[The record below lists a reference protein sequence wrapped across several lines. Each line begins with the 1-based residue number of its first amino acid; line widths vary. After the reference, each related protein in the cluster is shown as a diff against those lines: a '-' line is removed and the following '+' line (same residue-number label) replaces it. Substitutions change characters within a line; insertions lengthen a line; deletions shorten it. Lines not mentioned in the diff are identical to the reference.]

1 MAFRRLGLPLRGEEE
16 ERPPKI
22 RKVAEKEA
30 TSGEAEANG
39 NRSERGKA
47 DRKANIVAA
56 SAVGVKAKV
65 AKVGPA
71 RPQLRPQLRP
81 RQDIELQ
88 EKRPNRGNLNERGRN
103 LLGSM
108 LIHLASRR
116 RLQVDQPSKPKL
128 SRPEEAKA
136 FKAVKDGDERRD
148 KDKQMEP
155 TRPKLTE
162 KPKPQKPES
171 KPPKPRPSTAS
182 ASGAAPEKESLE
194 LRLAEHYGNMMNFI
208 RTRAEP
214 ILFYLPAHHTPE
226 TQKCLEETQET
237 INRKIQVLATH
248 FQTGGAQADAEES
261 ENEDQDADAND
272 SNAGLVAN
280 SHRRAALTPAK
291 T

>member
-56 SAVGVKAKV
+56 SAVGVKAK
-65 AKVGPA
+65 
-71 RPQLRPQLRP
+71 
-81 RQDIELQ
+81 
-88 EKRPNRGNLNERGRN
+88 
-103 LLGSM
+103 
-108 LIHLASRR
+108 
-116 RLQVDQPSKPKL
+116 
-128 SRPEEAKA
+128 
-136 FKAVKDGDERRD
+136 
-148 KDKQMEP
+148 
-155 TRPKLTE
+155 
-162 KPKPQKPES
+162 
-171 KPPKPRPSTAS
+171 
-182 ASGAAPEKESLE
+182 
-194 LRLAEHYGNMMNFI
+194 
-208 RTRAEP
+208 
-214 ILFYLPAHHTPE
+214 
-226 TQKCLEETQET
+226 KCLEETQET